1 MFSEQE
7 ISQMAAEIDAQ
18 LLALRSQSG
27 DSSLK
32 SGDQEAQLVKQ
43 NQAIERATGE
53 PADTFLKKFWRA
65 SKRDLCEEG
74 GLLNSQWKKWGDL
87 DNKDLLTA
95 FGTFFPFLGLEG
107 SVAATVAIPVAV
119 TILHLG
125 VKTFC
130 EEYGDQEES

>member
-1 MFSEQE
+1 MTMFSDKE
-7 ISQMAAEIDAQ
+7 IADLAAEIDAQ
-18 LLALRSQSG
+18 LLELRSPNVANFS
-27 DSSLK
+27 K
-32 SGDQEAQLVKQ
+32 SVDPRLELVKQ
-43 NQAIERATGE
+43 NEAIERATGE

-130 EEYGDQEES
+130 EEYGENP